1 MTITTTVKHSR
12 DWRSKL
18 QSKNPAVNQEWTA
31 LKSSTCKK
39 ETLAKKF
46 DTTKTLGSKWE
57 ERLGPELSPP
67 KLTVSLKKP
76 RVKTR
81 FCFYSSSSMSSVG
94 CLLIMACPDLML
106 LQLFLLPPFSI
117 FGRKSQNWFIHLHSV
132 WKTVYLL
139 LLLFENWRQNLFT
152 FDINS
157 WHRDLTGLLL
167 ALICMKMSNFKV
179 LFQHCV
185 EQDSIVISSSINCRV
200 IP

>member
-106 LQLFLLPPFSI
+106 LQLFFCSRHFPFLVGNPKIGLYIYTVCEKPTFGFLKIGAKICLHLISTADIAIWPACCLL
-117 FGRKSQNWFIHLHSV
+117 WFV
-132 WKTVYLL
+132 WK
-139 LLLFENWRQNLFT
+139 
-152 FDINS
+152 
-157 WHRDLTGLLL
+157 
-167 ALICMKMSNFKV
+167 
-179 LFQHCV
+179 
-185 EQDSIVISSSINCRV
+185 
-200 IP
+200 

>member
-132 WKTVYLL
+132 WKTRISFVIAFRKLAPKFVYIWNQQLTSPSDRL
-139 LLLFENWRQNLFT
+139 VAY
-152 FDINS
+152 FDLSKN
-157 WHRDLTGLLL
+157 
-167 ALICMKMSNFKV
+167 
-179 LFQHCV
+179 
-185 EQDSIVISSSINCRV
+185 
-200 IP
+200 